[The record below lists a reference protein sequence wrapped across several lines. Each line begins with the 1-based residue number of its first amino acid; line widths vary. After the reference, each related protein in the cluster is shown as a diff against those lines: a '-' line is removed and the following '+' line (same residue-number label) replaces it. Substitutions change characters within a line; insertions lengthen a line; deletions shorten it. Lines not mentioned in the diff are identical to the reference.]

1 MFLKPFLILS
11 YQPRLCRPNGLFLSR
26 YTQQGKIYFI
36 NLSFKDNLFSACI
49 LLFAFIFTFLSLSH
63 SHSIFQYTVPIM
75 HTAHIYSHMKQISV
89 HFNHIASFIYFVR
102 LLTSS
107 EHTNI
112 FKRITYS
119 IILIYVCMFSTNIN
133 QL

>member
-1 MFLKPFLILS
+1 MFWKTFLILS
-11 YQPRLCRPNGLFLSR
+11 YQPRLSRSNGLFLSR
-26 YTQQGKIYFI
+26 YTQQMKIYFI

-49 LLFAFIFTFLSLSH
+49 LLFAFIFTCLSHSH
-63 SHSIFQYTVPIM
+63 SHSIFRYTDPIT
-75 HTAHIYSHMKQISV
+75 HTAYIYSHMKQISV
-89 HFNHIASFIYFVR
+89 YFNHKASFIYFVN